1 MDRED
6 EPAAL
11 YIVALAADIPDDK
24 VLEGADMVRL
34 QPGLFLV
41 RTTATQSRLYHAVKR
56 AAQPEALFVGR
67 LDGNPKFKGMTEGAL
82 KWLRRG

>member
-24 VLEGADMVRL
+24 ILEGADMVRL
-34 QPGLFLV
+34 
-41 RTTATQSRLYHAVKR
+41 
-56 AAQPEALFVGR
+56 
-67 LDGNPKFKGMTEGAL
+67 
-82 KWLRRG
+82 